1 MPAFATSASSGSVN
15 AANTA
20 SRSLMSTDADRR
32 ARHEPRLVAIEQRQ
46 PRALGGEPLRD
57 REPDP
62 ARRSGDDDVL
72 PLETIHAG
80 ESTSAA
86 RSEERS
92 ASAAAMNVAAAT
104 VVDPSTTASTL
115 CVS

>member
-20 SRSLMSTDADRR
+20 SRSLMSTTRIVAPVER
-32 ARHEPRLVAIEQRQ
+32 RLVAIEQRQ
-46 PRALGGEPLRD
+46 PRALGGEPLGD
-57 REPDP
+57 REPDA
-62 ARRSGDDDVL
+62 ARRSGDGDVL
-72 PLETIHAG
+72 PLEAVHAA

-92 ASAAAMNVAAAT
+92 ASARGDERRRRDRHRAA
-104 VVDPSTTASTL
+104 STAASTL